1 MRVYKVLISLAF
13 SMLLGS
19 AVAGAADY
27 DKGLKAYDSGD
38 FNTALAQ
45 WMPLAEQGE
54 AGAQYSLGRL
64 YFFGEGV
71 QQSYKVALEWY
82 VRSAEQGFA
91 YAENN
96 LGAMYYEGT
105 GVTQNYETAL
115 KWYRLASEQG
125 DADSQNN
132 LGFMYQSGEGVA
144 PDNLQAYMWL
154 SLGALNGDEE
164 AVINKDNL
172 AKQMTPAD
180 MTKAQEMSSRCLKSG
195 YMDC

>member
-91 YAENN
+91 YADKTAVKWYTKVAEQGLAKAQSN
-96 LGAMYYEGT
+96 LGVMYDEGK
-105 GVTQNYETAL
+105 GVPQDHMIAGKWHRKADKQYTASN
-115 KWYRLASEQG
+115 LASDVLLAEC
-125 DADSQNN
+125 
-132 LGFMYQSGEGVA
+132 SGQV
-144 PDNLQAYMWL
+144 
-154 SLGALNGDEE
+154 
-164 AVINKDNL
+164 KL
-172 AKQMTPAD
+172 ATV
-180 MTKAQEMSSRCLKSG
+180 
-195 YMDC
+195 

>member
-1 MRVYKVLISLAF
+1 MGKYISRFALSC
-13 SMLLGS
+13 SMLWGS
-19 AVAGAADY
+19 GVASAADY

-45 WMPLAEQGE
+45 WMPL
-54 AGAQYSLGRL
+54 
-64 YFFGEGV
+64 
-71 QQSYKVALEWY
+71 
-82 VRSAEQGFA
+82 AEQGFA

-125 DADSQNN
+125 DAGSQNN